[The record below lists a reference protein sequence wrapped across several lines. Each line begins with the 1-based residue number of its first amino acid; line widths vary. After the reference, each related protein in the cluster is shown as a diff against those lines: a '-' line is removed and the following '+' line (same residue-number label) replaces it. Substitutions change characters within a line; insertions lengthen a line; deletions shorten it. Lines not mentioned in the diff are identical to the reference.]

1 MKIIK
6 KFLIQKKKMLERKRE
21 FAVVFIFQKILKTI
35 DFFFVVV
42 QEGVDERKNLRKSK
56 IIWVWRFTIAHMRI
70 YRLKSKYHY
79 KDIG

>member
-1 MKIIK
+1 
-6 KFLIQKKKMLERKRE
+6 MLERKRE
-21 FAVVFIFQKILKTI
+21 FAVVFIFQKNFE
-35 DFFFVVV
+35 DDRFFFVVV

-70 YRLKSKYHY
+70 YRLKLKYHY

>member
-35 DFFFVVV
+35 DFFLLLCRR
-42 QEGVDERKNLRKSK
+42 ELMKEK
-56 IIWVWRFTIAHMRI
+56 I
-70 YRLKSKYHY
+70 
-79 KDIG
+79 